1 MVISIKK
8 YLEMDHAQ
16 PGPSR
21 LDADELFPVLLQAY
35 RSLVLAAG
43 KWGAKACPAVGSEM
57 QQNLAKFEARL
68 AGDMTPPLLTETQ
81 KQVEQELQQW
91 GGRAEEYFKS
101 KANEIKELLIVLAST
116 AESMGERDQRYAGHF
131 TQLTTQ
137 LQTIANLDD
146 LTQVRSSL
154 VRRAGELKTYVD
166 QMAQDSR
173 KSVEQLRT
181 EVSSY
186 ESKLKAVEQLA
197 QQDPLTGLANRRS
210 VQERIEWLIAHKQTF
225 CLVMVDLN
233 GFKQINDTHGHA
245 AGDSLLRQFGQEV
258 RSNTRSSDLVGRWG
272 GDEFIIVLDCDL
284 KRASIQIDRMKKW
297 VFGEYTIPSKKSSA
311 EQKIRMDASLGVAEW
326 QSDETMQQ
334 LIERADLIMYEVKAL
349 ASKEPKPSPGSA
361 KKMERIISL

>member
-1 MVISIKK
+1 MISIKK
-8 YLEMDHAQ
+8 YLEMDLAQ
-16 PGPSR
+16 TGSSR
-21 LDADELFPVLLQAY
+21 LDVDELFPVLLQAY
-35 RSLVLAAG
+35 RSLVLSVG
-43 KWGAKACPAVGSEM
+43 KWGAKSCPAVGSEM
-57 QQNLAKFEARL
+57 QQSLTKFEARL
-68 AGDMTPPLLTETQ
+68 AGVITPPLFSETE

-101 KANEIKELLIVLAST
+101 KANEIKELLIVLART

-131 TQLTTQ
+131 SDLTNQ

-181 EVSSY
+181 EVSTY
-186 ESKLKAVEQLA
+186 ETRLKAVEQLA

-210 VQERIEWLIAHKQTF
+210 VQERMEWLIAHKQTF

-233 GFKQINDTHGHA
+233 GFKQINDTHGHV
-245 AGDSLLRQFGQEV
+245 AGDNLLRQFGHEL
-258 RSNTRSSDLVGRWG
+258 RGNTRSTDLVGRWG
-272 GDEFIIVLDCDL
+272 GDEFIIVLDCDIT
-284 KRASIQIDRMKKW
+284 KASIQIDRMKKW
-297 VFGEYTIPSKKSSA
+297 VFGEYTILSKKSA
-311 EQKIRMDASLGVAEW
+311 GEQKIRMDASLGVAQW

-334 LIERADLIMYEVKAL
+334 LIERADIIMYEAKVQ
-349 ASKEPKPSPGSA
+349 ASKKPKLPPDPP
-361 KKMERIISL
+361 KRMERVISL